1 MNDEE
6 WLTSVSKPKPK
17 PDWQYHKFCLWLPHK
32 TETVNDITED
42 MVRNGFRIDRKID
55 TYEGKILDGRHRYEA
70 ALQAN
75 VDPVF
80 VEFQGTRE
88 DAIAYVTSE
97 NVARRH
103 LNSQEKEF
111 FYVQRAE
118 ALGVQSR
125 GGDRKSEEA
134 KINPS
139 NDGMVP
145 SAKQHAIALGVGSAT
160 IERWEKDRKEIM
172 ADPELSEKVTT
183 IEDYKNAKKGLRVR
197 NNPDY
202 VDILEDVQQKL
213 KTPAEA
219 ASEAWERSFSEKREE
234 IIDRKQKE
242 MEERPNNFDLNKHVK
257 STEHCT
263 VGVSATNLVV
273 AMEQLVSKFDERD
286 IKMYLHKALKE
297 DIINIKIP
305 ALHKMADI
313 LKDLCEDLPL
323 KQINYSNLN

>member
-6 WLTSVSKPKPK
+6 WLTSMSKPK
-17 PDWQYHKFCLWLPHK
+17 PDWQYHKICLWLPHK

-42 MVRNGFRIDRKID
+42 MVRNGFRIDRKIT

-88 DAIAYVTSE
+88 EAISYVTSE

-125 GGDRKSEEA
+125 GGDRKSGEA

-145 SAKQHAIALGVGSAT
+145 SAKQHAIALGVGGAT

-183 IEDYKNAKKGLRVR
+183 IEDYKNAKKGLRLRNAEIVANIQAMTDDEVVEYYGGDEVVDEFKQHKLDHSIEKDFDPHACSIGILQSANRLRIWGGKEQIKKGVMHALDTSVR
-197 NNPDY
+197 MQSWEAMSLLLLAD
-202 VDILEDVQQKL
+202 VLEENRL
-213 KTPAEA
+213 EIEA
-219 ASEAWERSFSEKREE
+219 LT
-234 IIDRKQKE
+234 Q
-242 MEERPNNFDLNKHVK
+242 
-257 STEHCT
+257 
-263 VGVSATNLVV
+263 TN
-273 AMEQLVSKFDERD
+273 
-286 IKMYLHKALKE
+286 
-297 DIINIKIP
+297 INLTKI
-305 ALHKMADI
+305 
-313 LKDLCEDLPL
+313 
-323 KQINYSNLN
+323 N